1 VVAVVVDVTLTPE
14 VLVVDQEDHM
24 QVPEMVKD
32 LMLPPTLYKTLDQ
45 VAVVVPIIMVLVM
58 QILEVMVVPVL
69 FSSHTILYDPTK

>member
-1 VVAVVVDVTLTPE
+1 
-14 VLVVDQEDHM
+14 M

>member
-1 VVAVVVDVTLTPE
+1 VVAVVVDVTLTLE

-32 LMLPPTLYKTLDQ
+32 LMLLPTLYKTLDQ

-69 FSSHTILYDPTK
+69 S

>member
-69 FSSHTILYDPTK
+69 S